1 MPSSKCS
8 SLGILLCS
16 LIVSTSWAQEPQ
28 ARPDATAA
36 TQQEQNPKVEIFLIE
51 RQHVPDVTRPE
62 PVGSPYEVYVHD
74 EPIFVLSRK
83 HAADCRLR
91 RERADVHGNTWRWV
105 VNIELTEETKAELG
119 RRFRALR
126 PRKTYWWKPRLNG
139 EHWYGGESTFHQ
151 TADPLSRFA
160 EVRVFTTKDRS
171 EAERV
176 KQSFLEPA
184 KPLTHFRFNN
194 GLEDVAGSDSRL
206 SLQEA
211 QFRQGAL
218 FSDGQTHDSKTE
230 SFRLTTRS
238 LDYLSFTVA
247 FRFKA
252 EDVGR
257 GPRPIP

>member
-83 HAADCRLR
+83 HVADCRLR

-184 KPLTHFRFNN
+184 TSGTLP
-194 GLEDVAGSDSRL
+194 V
-206 SLQEA
+206 Q
-211 QFRQGAL
+211 
-218 FSDGQTHDSKTE
+218 
-230 SFRLTTRS
+230 
-238 LDYLSFTVA
+238 
-247 FRFKA
+247 
-252 EDVGR
+252 
-257 GPRPIP
+257 